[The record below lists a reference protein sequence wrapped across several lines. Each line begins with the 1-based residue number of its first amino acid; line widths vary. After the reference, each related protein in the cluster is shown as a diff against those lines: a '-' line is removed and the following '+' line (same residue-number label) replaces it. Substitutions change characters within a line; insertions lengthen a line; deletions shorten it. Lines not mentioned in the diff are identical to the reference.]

1 MIEQDNSTYSC
12 FSIIRSEIDTQ
23 NFPNSTNKKV
33 ELKFFI
39 KFKLY
44 FSIFQ
49 CTNFSYSKHLQ
60 SSSQRSLLISW
71 EMSEE
76 VSVSMGGQANK
87 VDAPKT
93 QWKALKGKIVPCR
106 QVTQSSTF
114 TPRPPFS
121 GFFAAYVT
129 GL

>member
-1 MIEQDNSTYSC
+1 LEKLFLGRKKKVFLC
-12 FSIIRSEIDTQ
+12 FSIIRTEIDTQ

-60 SSSQRSLLISW
+60 SVL
-71 EMSEE
+71 
-76 VSVSMGGQANK
+76 
-87 VDAPKT
+87 
-93 QWKALKGKIVPCR
+93 
-106 QVTQSSTF
+106 
-114 TPRPPFS
+114 
-121 GFFAAYVT
+121 
-129 GL
+129 